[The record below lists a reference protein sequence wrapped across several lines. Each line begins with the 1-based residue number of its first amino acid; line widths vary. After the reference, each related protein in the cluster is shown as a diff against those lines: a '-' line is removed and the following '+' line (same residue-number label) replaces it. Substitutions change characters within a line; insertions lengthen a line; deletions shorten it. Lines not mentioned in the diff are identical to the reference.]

1 MANLE
6 AIINKKNEADEQWKA
21 QKQAERDNAS
31 AMQDAAVVEVT
42 QNPEMYA
49 KFLDMQGDNPTYSPG
64 IVVMVMA
71 QNPDFTKFATAERW
85 RSLGRNVMP
94 SEAGRGATIFA
105 RHTFGRGYTLAPVYD
120 ISQTT
125 GRNISTPALTD
136 GTDQME
142 KALTTLLN
150 FSVAPVV
157 ASSDLE
163 SPALYNEKDMTLYI
177 NPNYSDS
184 EAFAAIAAEI
194 AHCRIHSKG
203 VNAAYNRA
211 ESDLDAKS
219 AAYILC
225 KRFGLK
231 AKMPDTKNLAA
242 LYDGWEPVERRGA
255 LDQIHNMSQQIGNA
269 IAHRIEPPQ
278 RSRAASRAI

>member
-42 QNPEMYA
+42 QNPDMYA

-64 IVVMVMA
+64 NVVMVMV
-71 QNPDFTKFATAERW
+71 QNPDFTRFGTAERW
-85 RSLGRNVMP
+85 RSLGRNITP
-94 SEAGRGATIFA
+94 AEAGRGVTIFA
-105 RHTFGRGYTLAPVYD
+105 RRTFGRGYTLTPVYD
-120 ISQTT
+120 ITQTT
-125 GRNISTPALTD
+125 GRSIAAPTLTD
-136 GTDQME
+136 GTDQMD

-150 FSVAPVV
+150 YAVVPVV
-157 ASSDLE
+157 SSTELD
-163 SPALYNEKDMTLYI
+163 SPALYNEKEMALYV
-177 NPNYSDS
+177 NPTYSDS
-184 EAFAAIAAEI
+184 EAFAAIATEI
-194 AHCRIHSKG
+194 AHCRIHAKG

-219 AAYILC
+219 VSYILC
-225 KRFGLK
+225 KRFGIK
-231 AKMPDTKNLAA
+231 AEMPDMQNLAA
-242 LYDGWEPVERRGA
+242 LYDGWEPMERRGA
-255 LDQIHNMSQQIGNA
+255 LDQIHNMSQKIGNS